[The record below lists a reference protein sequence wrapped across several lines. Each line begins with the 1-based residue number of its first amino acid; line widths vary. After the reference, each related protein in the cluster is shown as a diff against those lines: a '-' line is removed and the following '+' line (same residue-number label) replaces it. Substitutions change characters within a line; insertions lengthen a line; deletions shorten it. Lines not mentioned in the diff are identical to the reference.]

1 MDFAFDAT
9 TLELRDRLLA
19 FMEECVYPA
28 EPRFREEAEHSDDRW
43 GTPPVIEELKTEARE
58 RGLWNLFLPAIH
70 EDGAGLTNLQYAPL
84 AEITGRNP
92 WMAPEALNCSAPD
105 TGNMELLSLFATP
118 EQKAR
123 WLDPLLDGR
132 IRSAFSMTEP
142 DVASS
147 DATNIATR
155 IQREGDD
162 YVINGRKWWTSGA
175 MAPRCE
181 LLIVM
186 GVTDPDA
193 ERHRRQSMILVPKDT
208 PGVRV
213 ERSTS
218 LFGYDDGPHGGH
230 AEIVY
235 DNVRVPAS
243 NLLGDEGDGFRLAQ
257 ERLGPGRI
265 HHAMRA
271 IGMAERALEMMCRR
285 TASRSAFGRPIVD
298 HGVVQRWISE
308 SRVKIEQVRL
318 LVLKTAWLMDTV
330 GNRGARIEVS
340 AIKVAA
346 PEVAT
351 WVIDRA
357 IQAHGG
363 AGVSQDHLLA
373 ELYAVARIL
382 QIADGPD
389 EVHHMAIARR
399 ETRRYREPVPVY
411 LGLRGARPGRRAG
424 ALAAGRRRDSAVAG
438 LHGQAGHGE
447 APRDVEVRH
456 LGERE
461 PAVGPVPVKD
471 AVVEPED
478 RAREQPRVG
487 LGDRALLHPARQ
499 ERRPLELEVA
509 GAGAGQLPRLLLT
522 GGRPVH
528 PDQHLLGH
536 EQTVAQELVLRQV
549 EGRLEHRVERL
560 GEVLVP
566 AGDAVELL
574 HLGFERLGHD
584 LVETVELGLEVV
596 IERRRPDPDDG
607 GHVGPLAVL
616 VPLPAEQLG
625 RGLQDRRAL
634 AP

>member
-9 TLELRDRLLA
+9 TLDLRERLLA
-19 FMEECVYPA
+19 FMDELVYPA
-28 EPRFREEAEHSDDRW
+28 EERFREEVAGAVEPW
-43 GTPPVIEELKTEARE
+43 ATPPVVEELKREARQ
-58 RGLWNLFLPAIH
+58 RGLWNLFLPPAH
-70 EDGAGLTNLQYAPL
+70 EHGAGLTNLQYAPL

-92 WMAPEALNCSAPD
+92 WIAPEALNCSAPD
-105 TGNMELLSLFATP
+105 TGNMELLSLFGTP
-118 EQKAR
+118 EQQAQ
-123 WLDPLLDGR
+123 WLEPLLEGE

-142 DVASS
+142 EVASS

-155 IQREGDD
+155 IERDGDD

-175 MAPRCE
+175 MSPRCA

-213 ERSTS
+213 VRSTS

-230 AEIVY
+230 AEIIY

-243 NLLGDEGDGFRLAQ
+243 NLLGEEGDGFRLAQ

-271 IGMAERALEMMCRR
+271 IGMAERALEMLCRR
-285 TASRSAFGRPIVD
+285 TAGRSTFGRPIID

-308 SRVKIEQVRL
+308 ARVKIEQVRL

-363 AGVSQDHLLA
+363 AGVSQDHLLG

-399 ETRRYREPVPVY
+399 ETERYRLPV
-411 LGLRGARPGRRAG
+411 
-424 ALAAGRRRDSAVAG
+424 AV
-438 LHGQAGHGE
+438 
-447 APRDVEVRH
+447 
-456 LGERE
+456 
-461 PAVGPVPVKD
+461 
-471 AVVEPED
+471 
-478 RAREQPRVG
+478 
-487 LGDRALLHPARQ
+487 
-499 ERRPLELEVA
+499 
-509 GAGAGQLPRLLLT
+509 
-522 GGRPVH
+522 
-528 PDQHLLGH
+528 
-536 EQTVAQELVLRQV
+536 
-549 EGRLEHRVERL
+549 
-560 GEVLVP
+560 
-566 AGDAVELL
+566 
-574 HLGFERLGHD
+574 
-584 LVETVELGLEVV
+584 
-596 IERRRPDPDDG
+596 
-607 GHVGPLAVL
+607 
-616 VPLPAEQLG
+616 
-625 RGLQDRRAL
+625 
-634 AP
+634 

>member
-9 TLELRDRLLA
+9 TQELRERLLA
-19 FMEECVYPA
+19 FMDEWVDPA
-28 EPRFREEAEHSDDRW
+28 ELRFREEVEAAADPW
-43 GTPPVIEELKTEARE
+43 GTPPVIEELKAQARD
-58 RGLWNLFLPAIH
+58 RGLWNLFLPPVH
-70 EDGAGLTNLQYAPL
+70 EHGAGLTNAQYAPL
-84 AEITGRNP
+84 AEITGRSP
-92 WMAPEALNCSAPD
+92 WIAPEALNCAAPD
-105 TGNMELLSLFATP
+105 TGNMELLSLFGTE

-155 IQREGDD
+155 IERDGDH

-175 MAPRCE
+175 MSPRCE

-213 ERSTS
+213 VRSTS

-235 DNVRVPAS
+235 DDVRVPAA
-243 NLLGDEGDGFRLAQ
+243 NLLGAEGEGFRLAQ

-271 IGMAERALEMMCRR
+271 IGMAERALEMLCRR
-285 TASRSAFGRPIVD
+285 TASRSTFGQPIID

-308 SRVKIEQVRL
+308 ARVKIEQVRL

-330 GNRGARIEVS
+330 GNRGARVEVS

-363 AGVSQDHLLA
+363 AGVSQDHPLA

-382 QIADGPD
+382 QIAEGPD
-389 EVHHMAIARR
+389 EVHHMAIAPR
-399 ETRRYREPVPVY
+399 ETRRYREPV
-411 LGLRGARPGRRAG
+411 AR
-424 ALAAGRRRDSAVAG
+424 
-438 LHGQAGHGE
+438 
-447 APRDVEVRH
+447 
-456 LGERE
+456 
-461 PAVGPVPVKD
+461 PVPVED
-471 AVVEPED
+471 AVVQPED
-478 RAREQPRVG
+478 RAGQQARLR
-487 LGDRALLHPARQ
+487 LRDRPLLHPASQ
-499 ERRPLELEVA
+499 ERGPLELEVA
-509 GAGAGQLPRLLLT
+509 RARARELPRLLLAR
-522 GGRPVH
+522 GRPVH
-528 PDQHLLGH
+528 ADQHLLGH
-536 EQTVAQELVLRQV
+536 EQ
-549 EGRLEHRVERL
+549 
-560 GEVLVP
+560 
-566 AGDAVELL
+566 
-574 HLGFERLGHD
+574 
-584 LVETVELGLEVV
+584 
-596 IERRRPDPDDG
+596 
-607 GHVGPLAVL
+607 
-616 VPLPAEQLG
+616 
-625 RGLQDRRAL
+625 
-634 AP
+634 